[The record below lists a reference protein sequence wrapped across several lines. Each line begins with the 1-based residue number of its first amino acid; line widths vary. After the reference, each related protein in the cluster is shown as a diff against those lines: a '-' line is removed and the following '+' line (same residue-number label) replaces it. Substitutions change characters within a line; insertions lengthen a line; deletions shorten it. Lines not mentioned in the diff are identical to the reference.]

1 MLALTLFAIAL
12 HAETTPQ
19 IRRLTHH
26 QYNNT
31 VRDLLGDRTRPADQ
45 FPAED
50 FVNGFKN
57 QLAAQ
62 DISPLLAQSYANA
75 AERLARTAFLGGR
88 DDNSLIPCKPLSPAD
103 AKCAGAFVESFGGRA
118 FRRPLTPIEQSRY
131 ANLLL
136 NESRR
141 RGDFV
146 RGAQTVVEAML
157 QSPKF
162 LFRIEEGGATAPYEA
177 ATRLSYFL
185 WETMPD
191 AALAADARS
200 GKLSNPAAREAV
212 IRRMIDDPRAKG
224 AVDEF
229 LAQWLRFD
237 LVWSSVKDR
246 RIFNQFNEELAAAM
260 TEETRLTIA
269 EVVWTNRNFFD
280 IFTAGYGFVNSD
292 LAALYKAPAP
302 GEEFVKTAYPEG
314 RAGILSQAM
323 FLSLTS
329 KPGETSPT
337 VRGYFVRDRFL
348 CQTVPDPPP
357 GTNSSLPP
365 LSPDRAL
372 TSRQRLSEHV
382 VNPVCAG
389 CHQLMDPIGFGL
401 EGFDA
406 IGRQRDKESITF
418 FPARETRNDKAI
430 TVDLPL
436 DTSGNISGMAN
447 GKFSGPKQLG
457 QILAGSKECH
467 ECVVKQLFRYANGR
481 REDDGDR
488 EFLEGVY
495 SKFTAAQFRFKDLM
509 IWIAEDLASP
519 QGRRRTQ

>member
-1 MLALTLFAIAL
+1 
-12 HAETTPQ
+12 
-19 IRRLTHH
+19 
-26 QYNNT
+26 
-31 VRDLLGDRTRPADQ
+31 
-45 FPAED
+45 
-50 FVNGFKN
+50 
-57 QLAAQ
+57 
-62 DISPLLAQSYANA
+62 
-75 AERLARTAFLGGR
+75 LGGR

-280 IFTAGYGFVNSD
+280 IFTAGYGFV
-292 LAALYKAPAP
+292 
-302 GEEFVKTAYPEG
+302 
-314 RAGILSQAM
+314 
-323 FLSLTS
+323 
-329 KPGETSPT
+329 
-337 VRGYFVRDRFL
+337 
-348 CQTVPDPPP
+348 
-357 GTNSSLPP
+357 
-365 LSPDRAL
+365 
-372 TSRQRLSEHV
+372 
-382 VNPVCAG
+382 
-389 CHQLMDPIGFGL
+389 
-401 EGFDA
+401 
-406 IGRQRDKESITF
+406 
-418 FPARETRNDKAI
+418 
-430 TVDLPL
+430 
-436 DTSGNISGMAN
+436 
-447 GKFSGPKQLG
+447 
-457 QILAGSKECH
+457 
-467 ECVVKQLFRYANGR
+467 
-481 REDDGDR
+481 
-488 EFLEGVY
+488 
-495 SKFTAAQFRFKDLM
+495 
-509 IWIAEDLASP
+509 
-519 QGRRRTQ
+519 